1 MNHSEQEGVTS
12 VSNRIIRA
20 AVTGWLVLFIGVLL
34 SALVFHL
41 FYIPEGATPWVSG
54 VLAYIAA
61 FLSGYRA
68 AKGAKRKGFLKG
80 LWAGVMF
87 VAGYIV
93 LTLVFQ
99 ARVRIINSIIL
110 LAVAMVGGMFGIN
123 QKTKPNNIRKGIPR
137 L

>member
-20 AVTGWLVLFIGVLL
+20 AVTGWLVLFVGVLL
-34 SALVFHL
+34 SALVFHI
-41 FYIPEGATPWVSG
+41 FYIPEVAISWVGGAIT
-54 VLAYIAA
+54 YIAA
-61 FLSGYRA
+61 LLSGYRA
-68 AKGAKRKGFLKG
+68 AKGAKRKGFMKG
-80 LWAGVMF
+80 LWAGVLF

-99 ARVRIINSIIL
+99 ARVRIFSSLIL
-110 LAVAMVGGMFGIN
+110 LAVAMVGGMVGIN
-123 QKTKPNNIRKGIPR
+123 QKTKPNNIRKGISR